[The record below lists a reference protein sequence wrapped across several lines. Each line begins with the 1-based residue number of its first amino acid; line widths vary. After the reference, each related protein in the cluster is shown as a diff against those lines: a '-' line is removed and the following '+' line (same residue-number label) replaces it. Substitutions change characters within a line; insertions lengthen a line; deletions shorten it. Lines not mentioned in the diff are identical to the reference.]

1 MHKIKTLNTYMAVE
15 GKTQR
20 NYFKTFEH
28 ISPTFPSIVICS
40 QVSSFISK

>member
-1 MHKIKTLNTYMAVE
+1 MTPITVE

-28 ISPTFPSIVICS
+28 IFPSIVICS
-40 QVSSFISK
+40 QVSPFISK

>member
-1 MHKIKTLNTYMAVE
+1 MAVK

-28 ISPTFPSIVICS
+28 ISPIFPSIVIYS

>member
-1 MHKIKTLNTYMAVE
+1 MAVK

-20 NYFKTFEH
+20 NYFKTFEQ

-40 QVSSFISK
+40 QVSPFISK

>member
-1 MHKIKTLNTYMAVE
+1 MTPITVE

-28 ISPTFPSIVICS
+28 ISPIFPSIVIYS
-40 QVSSFISK
+40 QVSPFISK